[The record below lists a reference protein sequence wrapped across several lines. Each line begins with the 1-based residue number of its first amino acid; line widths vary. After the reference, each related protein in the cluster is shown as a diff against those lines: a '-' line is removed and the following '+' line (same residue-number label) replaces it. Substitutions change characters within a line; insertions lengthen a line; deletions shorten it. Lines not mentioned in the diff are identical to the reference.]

1 MEDEKSMKLE
11 PESEYYAIISE
22 TQVLPKSFGENSLNV
37 RPERIKAIADFN
49 IRRVRLKKVAQ
60 VKSSIPKL
68 SLYIESN
75 MDAFYEKDSDGDWKR
90 VKTLTMDGE
99 VVVPNDE
106 RIPTHKYEYEFTKE
120 DYKKAIDCGVLED
133 EKAYESQLSKRLA
146 FNDITHKNEVEI
158 DQIVEDFDNYSVVL
172 NQKTNTIFRV
182 REIIPP
188 VFTIAMSA
196 DSKKE
201 MSSLLNEV
209 HNEITKSSY
218 KEQLVMNEN
227 ENMREEQNH
236 LRDVRLNTELEFDD
250 EPVVQKDRVLLK
262 EPPKKVQ
269 IESPMIFEEDLVP
282 PTKKQQIE
290 PPVSPRN
297 YYEEEEDIDF
307 EF

>member
-1 MEDEKSMKLE
+1 MKDEKNLKLE

-37 RPERIKAIADFN
+37 RSERFEAIADFN
-49 IRRVRLKKVAQ
+49 IRRIRLKKVVQA
-60 VKSSIPKL
+60 KSSIPKL

-75 MDAFYEKDSDGDWKR
+75 MDAFYEKDSDGDLKR
-90 VKTLTMDGE
+90 VKTLTMNGE
-99 VVVPNDE
+99 VVVPNEE

-120 DYKKAIDCGVLED
+120 DYKKAIDCGILED

-158 DQIVEDFDNYSVVL
+158 DQVVEDFDNYSVVL

-188 VFTIAMSA
+188 VFRVVMSA
-196 DSKKE
+196 ESKKE
-201 MSSLLNEV
+201 MHSLLKEV
-209 HNEITKSSY
+209 HNEMAKSSY
-218 KEQLVMNEN
+218 KEQLVVSEN
-227 ENMREEQNH
+227 VREEEQDH

-262 EPPKKVQ
+262 ELPKKVQ

-282 PTKKQQIE
+282 STKKKQIE
-290 PPVSPRN
+290 IPVPPRN
-297 YYEEEEDIDF
+297 YYEYEEDMDF